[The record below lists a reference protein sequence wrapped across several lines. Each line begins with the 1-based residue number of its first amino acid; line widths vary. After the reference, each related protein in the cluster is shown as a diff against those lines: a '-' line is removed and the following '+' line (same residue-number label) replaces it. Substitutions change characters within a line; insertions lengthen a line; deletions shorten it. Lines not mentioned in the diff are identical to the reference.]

1 YLMKKRFLLWLR
13 FWFWI
18 DFLGVFLSLTLTI
31 TYLVWGNYAS
41 EHLQNLWSNLAV
53 EIAGVWISVRI
64 IDFLLQ
70 RSKSFRKSRFQT
82 LDNLNF
88 FYRKVQDI
96 IIFSTLHEA
105 DVQVLGKE
113 VVYFDKRWGNR
124 KKQFYK
130 DEKEQIDL
138 LMIEMNNIYQFIK
151 SQQDKTDP
159 DVDFKNRLKEKA
171 YSFSEKLEV
180 LRLNIWEETNP
191 DN

>member
-1 YLMKKRFLLWLR
+1 MKKRFLLWLR

-96 IIFSTLHEA
+96 IIYSTLHDA

-113 VVYFDKRWGNR
+113 VLYFDKRWGNR

-138 LMIEMNNIYQFIK
+138 LIIDMNNIYQFIK
-151 SQQDKTDP
+151 SQQDKTEP
-159 DVDFKNRLKEKA
+159 DVAFKDSLKEKA
-171 YSFSEKLEV
+171 YSFSEKLEC